1 MWIFAKI
8 FSVFAVRNETTP
20 DQIDADK
27 ITRAQLNV
35 ASWYFGGIVTSLRN
49 PVVRLGSRM
58 NGLSQ
63 LD

>member
-1 MWIFAKI
+1 MWFFARI
-8 FSVFAVRNETTP
+8 FSVFALRDKTTSN
-20 DQIDADK
+20 QIDADK

-63 LD
+63 